1 MLSYN
6 DKILVY
12 FRSTGVQQSPINATQ
27 NQRGPRGAGSSG
39 GGRVSR
45 PVGGPEGQHGVHGHA
60 GQKRPRPGRWKQR
73 RRRDFRSCRHGQADH
88 GVPAPDVRRRQQARG
103 VRRWFGGG
111 LQAGQHGFHG
121 HAWQEG
127 LLQQGLGGRV
137 LRHARQEGSVR
148 GRVLRRPRQ
157 EVAGP
162 RGRRR
167 RGRPI
172 VPDIYPVQDH
182 RRTEVGTLGPG

>member
-1 MLSYN
+1 
-6 DKILVY
+6 
-12 FRSTGVQQSPINATQ
+12 VQQSPINATQ
-27 NQRGPRGAGSSG
+27 NQRGPRGAGRFG
-39 GGRVSR
+39 GRRVSR
-45 PVGGPEGQHGVHGHA
+45 PVGGPAGQHGV
-60 GQKRPRPGRWKQR
+60 
-73 RRRDFRSCRHGQADH
+73 
-88 GVPAPDVRRRQQARG
+88 
-103 VRRWFGGG
+103 
-111 LQAGQHGFHG
+111 HG

-127 LLQQGLGGRV
+127 LLQQQQGLGGRV

-172 VPDIYPVQDH
+172 VPDMYPVQDH
-182 RRTEVGTLGPG
+182 RRTEIGTLRPG